1 MKRIHIFDT
10 TLRDGEQSPGC
21 SMRLSEKMQIAKQ
34 LEKLRVDVVEAGF
47 AAASPG
53 DFEAVESIARLLKQT
68 RVAALARATVPDID
82 AAYGAL
88 RCAESPTIH
97 TFIATSAIHL
107 THKLKMSQ
115 EAVLE
120 RIDSMVRY
128 ARSKV
133 THVEFSAEDAS
144 RTDLAFLTQV
154 YATAIA
160 AGATVINVPDTV
172 GFMTPFDWQKLIS
185 HLNRQISGREKAI
198 LSVHCHNDLG
208 LGTANSLAAILA
220 GAEQVECTLNG
231 IGERAGNT
239 ALEEFVLALKVRP
252 DVPPFTTQIYT
263 PEIYRSSKLLSQIV
277 GFDVQPNKAIVG
289 ENAFSHASGIHQHG
303 MLQNRGTYEIISPS
317 DIGYTAQTIVLSKH
331 SGRHAVMFHLE
342 QMGIELSPDELEVFF
357 KRYKALADKKK
368 KIYEQDLEAL
378 IDLSKENPTVPIEIL
393 DFAIQTGTTLGST
406 ATLHMKV
413 NGKEIKEAAMGDGPV
428 DAAFNAIE
436 RACGFSIE
444 LAAYQVKALPGGND
458 AMGEATVRLEIGGNS
473 YTAKSY
479 STDITDASLHAY
491 VRALNRYMA
500 IMTDHEST
508 QTHSET
514 RGVT

>member
-21 SMRLSEKMQIAKQ
+21 SMRLSEKLQIARQ

-68 RVAALARATVPDID
+68 QVAALARATVPDID
-82 AAYGAL
+82 AAYNAL
-88 RCAESPTIH
+88 KHAESPRIH

-107 THKLKMSQ
+107 THKLKMSE

-120 RIDSMVRY
+120 RIDTMVRY
-128 ARSKV
+128 AKSKISN
-133 THVEFSAEDAS
+133 VEFSAEDAS
-144 RTDLAFLTQV
+144 RTDIAFLTKV
-154 YATAIA
+154 YTTAIA

-185 HLNRQISGREKAI
+185 YLNKNIVGREKAL

-208 LGTANSLAAILA
+208 LGTANSLAALLA
-220 GAEQVECTLNG
+220 GAEQVECTING

-239 ALEEFVLALKVRP
+239 ALEEFVMALKVRP
-252 DVPPFTTQIYT
+252 DALPFTTQIYT
-263 PEIYRSSKLLSQIV
+263 PEIYRTSKLLSQIV

-303 MLQNRGTYEIISPS
+303 VLQNRGTYEIISPS
-317 DIGYTAQTIVLSKH
+317 DIGYAAQTIVLSKH
-331 SGRHAVMFHLE
+331 SGRHAVENQLE
-342 QMGIELSPDELEVFF
+342 QMGIELTPTEMETFF
-357 KRYKALADKKK
+357 KRFKALADKKK
-368 KIYEQDLEAL
+368 KVYEQDLEAL
-378 IDLSKENPTVPIEIL
+378 IDLSKENQTAYIEIL

-406 ATLHMKV
+406 ATLHLKID
-413 NGKEIKEAAMGDGPV
+413 GKEIKEAAIGDGPV

-436 RACGFSIE
+436 RACGFAIQLS
-444 LAAYQVKALPGGND
+444 AYQVKALPGGND
-458 AMGEATVRLEIGGNS
+458 AMGEATVKIEIAGNS

-479 STDITDASLHAY
+479 STDITDASLQAY
-491 VRALNRYMA
+491 IRALNRYMA
-500 IMTDHEST
+500 ISKDHGTD
-508 QTHSET
+508 QTRIEDKNIQ
-514 RGVT
+514 